1 MPIARALGKAISK
14 SLKKSADDSL
24 KPALSESS
32 DLLLPVSKG
41 VEDVI
46 PSPASEP
53 TGLMASPSK
62 PKAPPLK
69 IYPSVSD
76 SGFYSAAEEAA
87 LNLNR
92 KSGSGEGFLNDL
104 YKTPNVKKEEIET
117 IGLDTFLK
125 DKPNVTKQEIE
136 DFVFDNKINVQEV
149 QLRDIV
155 DREKA
160 VIEQSAVDYAQGF
173 ITRDE
178 YNDILRSSGKP
189 TKYNKYTL
197 PGGENYRELLLTLPT
212 KTPLDSKTY
221 GVGYTE
227 GSVVRFNTRAEA
239 EAYNQQMYKGKANI
253 FEQDRVGDLSSYNNQ
268 ADYTS
273 SHWSE
278 PNVLAHIRMNDR
290 VDVDGKK
297 MSLIEEIQSDWHQA
311 GREKGY
317 NTPEKRAAEQK
328 KLDDLVLERQ
338 ELLERQKQLEEL
350 ASPYTSQ
357 GKDAPTN
364 ILDEWNK
371 VSNKLNRL
379 QIEQNN
385 RLGRTFDD
393 TGVPDAPMKD
403 TWYQLA
409 IRKAIKNAIDNGA
422 ERVGITTGKTQ
433 ADRYKKSNYV
443 NKINV
448 SRTNYNDS
456 TYNSLIINVDNR
468 FKVYVDPTTKKVF
481 DFYGNSGVV
490 DPSYYYDKH
499 IDEIF
504 GKDLSN
510 KILNVKETETF
521 EGVDLDIGDSKGMKK
536 YYDEI
541 YPKYLDKFAKKYGS
555 RVKEGK
561 INLHK
566 DLEGFMPRK
575 DMKTETVRYI
585 DITPE
590 MKKEVMERGQLLF
603 AEGGLVP
610 VTSNEGLAPFG
621 VRHSGDSVK
630 GKGWLGAI
638 PNKQGDISTE
648 LSAEMQINGKTIEY
662 PLLVPTLTKEEVDYL
677 VSGEP
682 PTQELYDKAE
692 SWALSRIKK
701 GKSPFIEQE
710 EIRFPM
716 PSESA
721 KYAKGGDAM
730 YQMKKLF
737 AEGGMMDNSGE
748 VVNGVEVPTGS
759 LRNEVADDI
768 PARLSEGEFV
778 FPADVVRYIGLETL
792 MKLRDKAKQGL
803 SRMEEIG
810 QVGNAEEVSNPDQM
824 FNGEDDENFEANID
838 EVINEVNTSPQF
850 ATGGYVKMSNGG
862 VTAASVPSIVDQ
874 KGTGAP
880 STKFSMKRYTNAAG
894 QTLYVPFMGSE
905 PLLQIPEGYTEGS
918 SKPKETTEEK
928 KEPIKDKAP
937 IGNEGGEG
945 GTQGDGGGGSTGV
958 SGFNFG
964 LEQAGL
970 SALSYGSVLGGLAP
984 YGGLAT
990 ALGMVATNAAM
1001 DQAAVANEAISIANQ
1016 TGISV
1021 SMDANGGLT
1030 FGGVPGVT
1038 ASGIVANENV
1048 AAVADDADATGG
1060 TTVGHSSDAA
1070 DAADDA
1076 DAEGGAANAAAAA
1089 AAESGGES
1097 SGGEEGGGA
1106 GGGAG
1111 TSASGDSDSSGGMSD
1126 DGSGWAKGGLI
1137 KRRKNL
1143 KPIMK
1148 KRKGLVS
1155 RK

>member
-32 DLLLPVSKG
+32 DLLPPVSKG
-41 VEDVI
+41 VEDDVKTFSNVNDFGI
-46 PSPASEP
+46 EPELVSSLDEDAFSGLKINKENKENWREINKTSQRSGLLPEIETAAEKLYNREISSEDFRNISKELQP
-53 TGLMASPSK
+53 ITPLKEVPESPSFEDIAFALTDAQVEK
-62 PKAPPLK
+62 GIVGVNLK
-69 IYPSVSD
+69 IKPRERVASRLDIPAYNDYDTWIVSLHDGTKKSGAAIGYAKTAVLDNVDFVSD
-76 SGFYSAAEEAA
+76 SNVA
-87 LNLNR
+87 LDIAR
-92 KSGSGEGFLNDL
+92 KKQLGS
-104 YKTPNVKKEEIET
+104 
-117 IGLDTFLK
+117 
-125 DKPNVTKQEIE
+125 
-136 DFVFDNKINVQEV
+136 
-149 QLRDIV
+149 
-155 DREKA
+155 
-160 VIEQSAVDYAQGF
+160 
-173 ITRDE
+173 
-178 YNDILRSSGKP
+178 
-189 TKYNKYTL
+189 
-197 PGGENYRELLLTLPT
+197 
-212 KTPLDSKTY
+212 
-221 GVGYTE
+221 
-227 GSVVRFNTRAEA
+227 
-239 EAYNQQMYKGKANI
+239 
-253 FEQDRVGDLSSYNNQ
+253 
-268 ADYTS
+268 
-273 SHWSE
+273 
-278 PNVLAHIRMNDR
+278 
-290 VDVDGKK
+290 GKK
-297 MSLIEEIQSDWHQA
+297 MGKATIARIYGDWIPHDSNKAREIASAVFND
-311 GREKGY
+311 
-317 NTPEKRAAEQK
+317 PEWIQVGMNPYRASYFYDKADGMPVLKAEQVIQIGP
-328 KLDDLVLERQ
+328 LVLA
-338 ELLERQKQLEEL
+338 K
-350 ASPYTSQ
+350 
-357 GKDAPTN
+357 
-364 ILDEWNK
+364 
-371 VSNKLNRL
+371 
-379 QIEQNN
+379 
-385 RLGRTFDD
+385 
-393 TGVPDAPMKD
+393 
-403 TWYQLA
+403 
-409 IRKAIKNAIDNGA
+409 KAIK
-422 ERVGITTGKTQ
+422 TTPEDLIFKL
-433 ADRYKKSNYV
+433 KS
-443 NKINV
+443 I
-448 SRTNYNDS
+448 
-456 TYNSLIINVDNR
+456 
-468 FKVYVDPTTKKVF
+468 
-481 DFYGNSGVV
+481 
-490 DPSYYYDKH
+490 
-499 IDEIF
+499 
-504 GKDLSN
+504 
-510 KILNVKETETF
+510 
-521 EGVDLDIGDSKGMKK
+521 
-536 YYDEI
+536 
-541 YPKYLDKFAKKYGS
+541 
-555 RVKEGK
+555 EGK
-561 INLHK
+561 S
-566 DLEGFMPRK
+566 
-575 DMKTETVRYI
+575 
-585 DITPE
+585 DIT
-590 MKKEVMERGQLLF
+590 F

-1076 DAEGGAANAAAAA
+1076 DAEGGADNAAAAA